1 MDNRH
6 GNREKNSWLLLIS
19 ACLLVYLCGW
29 YIPLMEIDAAQY
41 ANMSRE
47 MLIHKNFLQLYDR
60 GADYLDK
67 PPMLFWISAAS
78 MRLFG
83 INDLAYRLPSLLFAI
98 LSIYSTFRFSK
109 LYYEER
115 MAYLSALVLASCQ
128 ALFLITHDVRTDTML
143 LGWVMFSIWQL
154 ASWYKEGKWI
164 HLVLSAVSVACGMMT
179 KGPIALLVPVFAFVP
194 HFLLQRRFR
203 QLFRWEYL
211 LMILIIGILL
221 IPMTIGLYQQF
232 DLHPEKTM
240 YAQKGTSGIRFF
252 YWTQSFGRITGES
265 TWHENDSFLFLFQNM
280 LWGFLPWSI
289 FFILGIVSQVWRL
302 AREKFRISGDQ
313 EWVSTGGFL
322 VTYSALA
329 SSRFQLPHYIYVV
342 FPLAA
347 IIAGRWLFQLLYGQ
361 HLTRWVKPLLVT
373 QIVTGI
379 LLSAGLFLLL
389 VIPFPPPNLALIALA
404 LVAFA
409 ILTTAIEKKWVPL
422 PSMVTVSVMAIL
434 FINVFLDLGFYPRL
448 LQYQT
453 SVKVSRFISKNHIA
467 ADHVFIYMLDEE
479 RSLHFY
485 CNHSFVHVTSPDSL
499 RQQDYL
505 LTSADGM
512 ASIQPGRFRLIFSGE
527 GFHVSTLTV
536 PFLNPSTR
544 RRETKPYFLLQKI

>member
-1 MDNRH
+1 
-6 GNREKNSWLLLIS
+6 
-19 ACLLVYLCGW
+19 
-29 YIPLMEIDAAQY
+29 MEIDAAQY

-143 LGWVMFSIWQL
+143 MGWVMFSIWQL

-322 VTYSALA
+322 
-329 SSRFQLPHYIYVV
+329 
-342 FPLAA
+342 
-347 IIAGRWLFQLLYGQ
+347 
-361 HLTRWVKPLLVT
+361 
-373 QIVTGI
+373 
-379 LLSAGLFLLL
+379 
-389 VIPFPPPNLALIALA
+389 
-404 LVAFA
+404 
-409 ILTTAIEKKWVPL
+409 
-422 PSMVTVSVMAIL
+422 
-434 FINVFLDLGFYPRL
+434 
-448 LQYQT
+448 
-453 SVKVSRFISKNHIA
+453 
-467 ADHVFIYMLDEE
+467 
-479 RSLHFY
+479 
-485 CNHSFVHVTSPDSL
+485 
-499 RQQDYL
+499 
-505 LTSADGM
+505 
-512 ASIQPGRFRLIFSGE
+512 
-527 GFHVSTLTV
+527 
-536 PFLNPSTR
+536 
-544 RRETKPYFLLQKI
+544 